1 MARLKAGGVT
11 RYLQSRD
18 IEIKLDYTRVMA
30 AGDSAGGYLAIHSG
44 LTQPMGTIKA
54 ILGCYPMTN
63 YLRRKPQPFF
73 MNEPSPPVSI
83 IDEHMEHVKPGAI
96 ISGAPP
102 RPRNRISYA
111 LSAYGRYTEFFGSGE
126 HLWPI
131 SLLPLVKQLP
141 STIIVHGTEDT
152 AVSVDDSRTFVMM
165 AEEVLGENA
174 DIVLVQREGE
184 DHGFDMDA
192 TEEEE
197 WVKEVVKWVE
207 EKWIK

>member
-1 MARLKAGGVT
+1 MT
-11 RYLQSRD
+11 
-18 IEIKLDYTRVMA
+18 

-73 MNEPSPPVSI
+73 MDEPSPPEAI
-83 IDEHMEHVKPGAI
+83 IDEHVERINPDTV

-126 HLWPI
+126 NLWPI
-131 SLLPLVKQLP
+131 SLLPSVKQCP
-141 STIIVHGTEDT
+141 STMIVHGTADN
-152 AVSVDDSRTFVMM
+152 AVNVDDSRIFVMKTK
-165 AEEVLGENA
+165 EVIGENA
-174 DIVLVQREGE
+174 DIILVQREGE

-192 TEEEE
+192 TEHEK
-197 WVKEVVKWVE
+197 WVKDVMKWAE